1 MIIWVHLLRAVAAPA
16 VMFAHVHQ
24 SALATGIGDYVPDF
38 AVGAAGVDLFF
49 VISGFVMVIASASLF
64 GHAASP
70 VYFFLRRVAR
80 IVPLYWLASGVALCV
95 IYLIWA
101 HFEPPNISFRNVIT
115 SLFFIPDA
123 RPDGAVQP
131 IYSLGWTLNFE
142 MAFYVSFSV
151 FLLLRPRLAIP
162 GLSILMIGVV
172 FIAQRYPPPLPFSF
186 WTKPIIAEFV
196 FGMLIG
202 LVRLE
207 GLRIP
212 NRLSPLLAASGAV
225 WLAASWGLSWQ
236 DLPRLLSWG
245 LPAAMLVA
253 AGGLSRTDLTLRG
266 WIVSFLIL
274 VGDSSYA
281 LYLFHPFAAILPYK
295 LFGRFLAPTSAPYF
309 YAVTIVISCIA
320 SAIVIHVA
328 IERPVTRRLQK
339 LIDRRFAPSETALAI
354 DANVM
359 PSTSPSVGQN

>member
-1 MIIWVHLLRAVAAPA
+1 MVIWVHLLRAAAALA

-24 SALATGIGDYVPDF
+24 SAQATGIGDYVPDF
-38 AVGAAGVDLFF
+38 TIGAAGVDLFF

-80 IVPLYWLASGVALCV
+80 IVPLYWFASGVALCV

-101 HFEPPNISFRNVIT
+101 HFEPTNISFRNIIT

-123 RPDGAVQP
+123 RPDGVVQP

-142 MAFYVSFSV
+142 MAFYVSFSL
-151 FLLLRPRLAIP
+151 FLFLRLRLAIP
-162 GLSILMIGVV
+162 ALSMLMLGVAY
-172 FIAQRYPPPLPFSF
+172 IAPRYSLPLPFSF
-186 WTKPIIAEFV
+186 WTNPITAEFV

-202 LVRLE
+202 LARLE
-207 GLRIP
+207 GLRLP
-212 NRLSPLLAASGAV
+212 NWLSSLLAASGAA
-225 WLAASWGLSWQ
+225 WFAASWGAFWQ
-236 DLPRLLSWG
+236 DWSRELSWG

-253 AGGLSRTDLTLRG
+253 AGGLSRTDLAPRG

-274 VGDSSYA
+274 VGDASYA

-328 IERPVTRRLQK
+328 IERPITRRLQK